1 MNEPAEGPAPIRWGA
16 RRRGRRRRWRPWRMT
31 PFAIGV
37 LVVLLSVTTCSSGM
51 EVAALAEEYGP
62 PVPATREAAL
72 GFVTRTSAAFREAPT
87 TRRLSFQVT
96 ESEATSALSL
106 GLMIP
111 ELMLAMQSMTQD
123 EVQAFND
130 LAELRDHLH
139 IRATR
144 GGAGAAPSS
153 APLSGAP
160 LSGVPLSG
168 VPMEGYRSAFSER
181 ARSVLDPRLRSGD
194 VQVRFTPAGEVV
206 VAGYVQAWRW
216 KQPALVVFAPRARSG
231 ELELE
236 FRRGQLGR
244 LPAPRWAFNGLGR
257 LAASLVLKGRE
268 YAEISQ
274 LTVEDGTLSFTGVLH
289 R

>member
-1 MNEPAEGPAPIRWGA
+1 
-16 RRRGRRRRWRPWRMT
+16 MT

-37 LVVLLSVTTCSSGM
+37 LVMLLSVTTCSSGV

-123 EVQAFND
+123 EVQAFDD
-130 LAELRDHLH
+130 LAELRDHLRS
-139 IRATR
+139 RATR
-144 GGAGAAPSS
+144 GGAGAAP
-153 APLSGAP
+153 AGAP
-160 LSGVPLSG
+160 LSGTPLSG
-168 VPMEGYRSAFSER
+168 VSMEGYGSAFSER
-181 ARSVLDPRLRSGD
+181 VRSVLDPRLRSGD

-216 KQPALVVFAPRARSG
+216 KQPALLVFAPRARSG

-257 LAASLVLKGRE
+257 LAASLVLKGRD

>member
-1 MNEPAEGPAPIRWGA
+1 VNR
-16 RRRGRRRRWRPWRMT
+16 
-31 PFAIGV
+31 
-37 LVVLLSVTTCSSGM
+37 TT
-51 EVAALAEEYGP
+51 
-62 PVPATREAAL
+62 
-72 GFVTRTSAAFREAPT
+72 AAFREAPT

-111 ELMLAMQSMTQD
+111 ELMLAMESMTQE
-123 EVQAFND
+123 EVQAFDD
-130 LAELRDHLH
+130 LDELREHLRR
-139 IRATR
+139 RASR
-144 GGAGAAPSS
+144 GASGASASGGTMDAPSAMPGF
-153 APLSGAP
+153 APAW
-160 LSGVPLSG
+160 
-168 VPMEGYRSAFSER
+168 SER
-181 ARSVLDPRLRSGD
+181 VRGILDPRLRSGD

-257 LAASLVLKGRE
+257 LVASLVLQGRE

-274 LTVEDGTLSFTGVLH
+274 LTVADGTLSFTGVLH

>member
-1 MNEPAEGPAPIRWGA
+1 MNEPEEGPAPVRWGA
-16 RRRGRRRRWRPWRMT
+16 RRRSPWWRRRPRRIT

-37 LVVLLSVTTCSSGM
+37 LIMLLSVTTCSSGV

-72 GFVTRTSAAFREAPT
+72 GFVNRTTAALREAPA
-87 TRRLSFQVT
+87 TRRLSLQVT

-111 ELMLAMQSMTQD
+111 ELMLAMESMTQE
-123 EVQAFND
+123 EVQAFDD
-130 LAELRDHLH
+130 LDELRDHLRR
-139 IRATR
+139 RASR
-144 GGAGAAPSS
+144 GA
-153 APLSGAP
+153 SGAP
-160 LSGVPLSG
+160 GSGASG
-168 VPMEGYRSAFSER
+168 SGSSVEMEGYAPAWSER
-181 ARSVLDPRLRSGD
+181 VRNVFDPRLRSGD

-216 KQPALVVFAPRARSG
+216 KQPALVVFAPRAQSG

-244 LPAPRWAFNGLGR
+244 IPAPRWAFNGLGR
-257 LAASLVLKGRE
+257 LVASLVLQGRE

-274 LTVEDGTLSFTGVLH
+274 LTVADGTLSFTGVLH